1 MVRNTKLTKI
11 NKKVTPLVI
20 EIKIEKHKDLSGK
33 NPRNRK
39 GTKTQKAK
47 YRNVK
52 KNKPKIH
59 KHVGKR
65 QEHAKNPQRL
75 DLFCRTKKSKK
86 TKIQNN
92 RTQRQP
98 QKDRTFLDEQSHKS
112 HKKGNT
118 CSQRS
123 NLSG

>member
-52 KNKPKIH
+52 KTNQKYTNMLGNVRSTQKTH
-59 KHVGKR
+59 KGW
-65 QEHAKNPQRL
+65 
-75 DLFCRTKKSKK
+75 
-86 TKIQNN
+86 
-92 RTQRQP
+92 
-98 QKDRTFLDEQSHKS
+98 TFLVVQ
-112 HKKGNT
+112 KK
-118 CSQRS
+118 
-123 NLSG
+123 